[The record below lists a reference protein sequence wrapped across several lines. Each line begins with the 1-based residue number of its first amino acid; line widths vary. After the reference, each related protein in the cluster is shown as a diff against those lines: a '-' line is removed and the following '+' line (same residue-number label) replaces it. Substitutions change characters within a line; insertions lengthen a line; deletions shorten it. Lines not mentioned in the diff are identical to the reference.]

1 MVRFPRLSDYGRISW
16 TASSLVALL
25 KAVLVSGI
33 VLIALLYDRPA
44 QGLAI
49 PSAYQPNIYTVVDS
63 WRSPSTQRTLLASSL
78 SLETKVKAD
87 SDDETTSTLRTI

>member
-49 PSAYQPNIYTVVDS
+49 PSAYQPNTIYGG
-63 WRSPSTQRTLLASSL
+63 RL
-78 SLETKVKAD
+78 SGAHHRPNGPFLPH
-87 SDDETTSTLRTI
+87 R